1 MASSPYALSTSCM
14 THIYANFTSR
24 IIIMITISLVI
35 LDLCG
40 LEILSKIRKNTILCC
55 IVCIVLVL
63 CSLIVFID
71 RNYYLPFL
79 GWSVYPCGSLTEKVP
94 TKADTQLT
102 VQVKPNSNV
111 IFWASEPS
119 NPESQPISNPWDA
132 YANYENAG
140 VVKSD
145 ARGIATLKVRSP
157 STYRVGL
164 TNRKLENHIHYR
176 VCENSGML
184 GPVQTLFL

>member
-1 MASSPYALSTSCM
+1 MANSPYALSTNCM
-14 THIYANFTSR
+14 INIYANFTSR
-24 IIIMITISLVI
+24 IIIMITILLVV

-40 LEILSKIRKNTILCC
+40 MNILSKISKHSILCC
-55 IVCIVLVL
+55 IVCIILVI
-63 CSLIVFID
+63 CSIIVFID
-71 RNYYLPFL
+71 RNYYLTFL

-94 TKADTQLT
+94 IDADIA
-102 VQVKPNSNV
+102 VVVKVKPNSNV

-119 NPESQPISNPWDA
+119 NPELQPISNPWDA

-145 ARGIATLKVRSP
+145 TQGNATLKVRSP
-157 STYRVGL
+157 TSYRVGL
-164 TNRKLENHIHYR
+164 MNKELKKHIHYR

-184 GPVQTLFL
+184 GPVQTTFL